1 MRADTYLFVSDL
13 HLDAG
18 LPAAVAQFLAFLDG
32 PASAAQGLYILGDLF
47 EAWVGDDDPEPC
59 RNQVCEALLAYTR
72 AGHLGY
78 VVRGNRDFLFGAG
91 FEARTGF
98 TLLPD
103 PVRVQIGTLD
113 LFVSHGDVLCI
124 DDHAYQELRSV
135 VRNPAWQARFMAL
148 PLQTRRVLADAA
160 RSGSKAHTGRVQ
172 YTVMDVNPAAV
183 AAAFTATGTRLMVH
197 GHTHRPG
204 IFTHALEGGSGTR
217 IVLGDWYEQ
226 GSCLRV
232 SEDGSYE
239 LLTLPRSPDA
249 DQSAGK

>member
-13 HLDAG
+13 HLDAA
-18 LPAAVAQFLAFLDG
+18 LPAAVTQFLHFLQG
-32 PASAAQGLYILGDLF
+32 PALEAKGLYILGDLF

-59 RNQVCEALLAYTR
+59 RGRVCDALKAYTGTGR
-72 AGHLGY
+72 LGF

-98 TLLPD
+98 QLLPD
-103 PVRVQIGTLD
+103 PVLVEIGVLR

-124 DDHAYQELRSV
+124 DDHPYQELRSV
-135 VRNPAWQARFMAL
+135 VRNPKWQRHFLAL
-148 PLQTRRVLADAA
+148 PLATRRALAERA
-160 RSGSKAHTGRVQ
+160 RAGSKAHTGRQ
-172 YTVMDVNPAAV
+172 AYTVMDVNPVAV
-183 AAAFTATGTRLMVH
+183 SRAFSATGTQLMVH

-204 IFTHALEGGSGTR
+204 IHHLEVDGQSATR

-232 SEDGSYE
+232 DASGAYE
-239 LLTLPRSPDA
+239 LLTLPRA
-249 DQSAGK
+249 